1 MKPNPDQNDVV
12 LTARLLPDI
21 ESTRN
26 QTQNHGSI
34 WGPVFNISTTVIGA
48 GIMSIPATIKVL
60 GIIPGLITLLVVAFL
75 VEITAEFMLRFTQSG
90 QAETYAGLMG
100 ESFGKTGSV
109 AVQIAVIVTNLGC
122 LIIYLIIIGDVLC
135 GTESGETL
143 HLGILQE
150 WFGLHWW
157 NSRPYALLFLVIFVM
172 LPVVS
177 LRRVDSLKYTSAIS
191 VLLALVFIAISSSMA
206 ISAMLQGKTQKLRL
220 FPDFTNQSSVMDL
233 FTAVPV
239 IVTGL
244 AFHVNVHP
252 IRAELGKPSN
262 MRSAIKISLIIC
274 VVIYFAIGISGYL
287 LFGDSVMPD
296 ILVNFDR
303 NSDTRIGRILDDI
316 VRLSYAVHLI
326 LVFPMLNFSLRANV
340 DELVFPKKPIV
351 LALDTTRFM
360 SLTCFILGLSY
371 LIAIAIPNIWYF
383 FQLIG
388 STSIVCISFIFPG
401 FIILR
406 DIHGISTTKDKIIGV
421 VVIILAVGTSSIAIY
436 TNLNSSNIK
445 EQ

>member
-1 MKPNPDQNDVV
+1 MIIHNPDENDAV
-12 LTARLLPDI
+12 LTVHLLPDSDSP
-21 ESTRN
+21 ENRPRNDGST
-26 QTQNHGSI
+26 
-34 WGPVFNISTTVIGA
+34 WGAVFNISTTVIGA
-48 GIMSIPATIKVL
+48 GIMSIPATLKVL
-60 GIIPGLITLLVVAFL
+60 GIIPGFITLLIIAIL

-90 QAETYAGLMG
+90 QAHTYAGLMA

-109 AVQIAVIVTNLGC
+109 AVQLSVIATNLGC

-135 GTESGETL
+135 GNESGESL
-143 HLGILQE
+143 HLGILEE
-150 WFGLHWW
+150 WFGIHWW
-157 NSRPYALLFLVIFVM
+157 NSRPYALLFLLLFVM

-191 VLLALVFIAISSSMA
+191 VLLALVFIAITSSMA

-220 FPDFTNQSSVMDL
+220 FPDFSNESSIFDL
-233 FTAVPV
+233 FTTIPV
-239 IVTGL
+239 FVTGL

-262 MRSAIKISLIIC
+262 MRSAIRISLIIC
-274 VVIYFAIGISGYL
+274 VAIYFAIGISGYL

-303 NSDTRIGRILDDI
+303 NSDTRIGQLLDDI

-326 LVFPMLNFSLRANV
+326 LVFPMLNYSLRANV
-340 DELVFPKKPIV
+340 DELLFPKKPM

-360 SLTCFILGLSY
+360 CLTCFILGLSY
-371 LIAIAIPNIWYF
+371 LTSITIPNIWYF

-388 STSIVCISFIFPG
+388 STSIVFISFIFPG

-406 DIHGISTTKDKIIGV
+406 DIHGISSTKDKIMGV
-421 VVIILAVGTSSIAIY
+421 IVIILAVGTSSIAIY
-436 TNLNSSNIK
+436 TNLHSSK
-445 EQ
+445 TQ